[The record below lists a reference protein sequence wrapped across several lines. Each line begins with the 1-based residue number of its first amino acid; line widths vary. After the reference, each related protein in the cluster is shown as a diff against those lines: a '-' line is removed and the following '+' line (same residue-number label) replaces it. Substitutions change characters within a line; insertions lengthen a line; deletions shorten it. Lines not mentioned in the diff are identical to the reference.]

1 MENTQTNFAL
11 GSRPHKQLDA
21 LETFAPSV
29 KPDVKPTSQAEL
41 LEELL
46 DAELKQLQRYES
58 MILKTASPSSGSY
71 YQQAKQM
78 YQAIGETNTYCLRQS
93 CKT

>member
-1 MENTQTNFAL
+1 MENTQISSAL

-58 MILKTASPSSGSY
+58 MILKTASPSSRFY
-71 YQQAKQM
+71 YQQAKQI
-78 YQAIGETNTYCLRQS
+78 YQAIGETSTYYLRQS
-93 CKT
+93 FKT

>member
-1 MENTQTNFAL
+1 MENTQISSAL